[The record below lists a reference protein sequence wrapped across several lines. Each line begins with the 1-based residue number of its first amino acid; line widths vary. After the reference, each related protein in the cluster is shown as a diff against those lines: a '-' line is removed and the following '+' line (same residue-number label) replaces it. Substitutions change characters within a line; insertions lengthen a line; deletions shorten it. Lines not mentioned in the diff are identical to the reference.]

1 MYLLVSSLRKREV
14 PKAQMP
20 KIEKKMSTTLSQM
33 TKHDINQ
40 HVYLTVIWFFILM
53 ADHPGRKE
61 IKNLYINC
69 ALDFLIVRF
78 LSNTMYT

>member
-1 MYLLVSSLRKREV
+1 
-14 PKAQMP
+14 
-20 KIEKKMSTTLSQM
+20 M

-53 ADHPGRKE
+53 ADHPGSKE

-69 ALDFLIVRF
+69 ALDFMIVCF
-78 LSNTMYT
+78 LSNTNVHVGLLEYVQNFDDCLIKMNMLGYF